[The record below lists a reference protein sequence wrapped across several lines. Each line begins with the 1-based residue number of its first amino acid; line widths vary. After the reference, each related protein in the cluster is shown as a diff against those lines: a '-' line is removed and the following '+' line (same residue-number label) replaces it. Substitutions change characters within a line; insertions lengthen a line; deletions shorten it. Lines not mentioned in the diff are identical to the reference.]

1 MSMLTPRGMRGQ
13 YKITG
18 KLYPRMTRRRRKWPI
33 IVACLVALA
42 VLSTGAWAVYHY
54 TADDKNNSAGKQC
67 TPQPTGSPAPPDTQP
82 VAQTGAQPGTP
93 PGAPGNLP
101 AANTITVNVYN
112 ATDRTGLAKTVA
124 DELKARGFVVGKVA
138 NDPLRQ
144 PKSPAMPGAGQI
156 RAGVPGK
163 TPSSVVGAHA
173 AGMQPVEDA
182 RTDASVD
189 IVLGETF
196 QALAAP
202 DVAAAA
208 LAPPAPAPS
217 SAAPADC

>member
-67 TPQPTGSPAPPDTQP
+67 TPQPTGSPAPDTQP
-82 VAQTGAQPGTP
+82 VAQTGAQPGTQ

-124 DELKARGFVVGKVA
+124 DELKARGFVIGKVA

-163 TPSSVVGAHA
+163 SPSSVVGAHA

>member
-18 KLYPRMTRRRRKWPI
+18 KLYPRMTRRRRKWPV

-67 TPQPTGSPAPPDTQP
+67 TPKPSGSPTPPNTQP
-82 VAQTGAQPGTP
+82 VAQTGAPV
-93 PGAPGNLP
+93 GAPADLP
-101 AANTITVNVYN
+101 AANTIKVNVYN

-124 DELKARGFVVGKVA
+124 DELKARGFVIGTVA

-144 PKSPAMPGAGQI
+144 PKSPVMPGPGQI

-163 TPSSVVGAHA
+163 SPSSVVGAHA

-189 IVLGETF
+189 LVLGETF
-196 QALAAP
+196 QALATP
-202 DVAAAA
+202 DAAAAA
-208 LAPPAPAPS
+208 LAPAAPAPVGPAPAN
-217 SAAPADC
+217 C

>member
-54 TADDKNNSAGKQC
+54 TADDKNTAAGKQC
-67 TPQPTGSPAPPDTQP
+67 TPAPSGSPAAPGTQAA
-82 VAQTGAQPGTP
+82 VVPGTP
-93 PGAPGNLP
+93 GDLP

-112 ATDRTGLAKTVA
+112 ATDRTGLAKSVA
-124 DELKARGFVVGKVA
+124 DELKARGFVIGTVA

-144 PKSPAMPGAGQI
+144 PKTPAMPGPGQI
-156 RAGVPGK
+156 RAGIPGK

-189 IVLGETF
+189 VVLGETF

-202 DVAAAA
+202 DAAAAA
-208 LAPPAPAPS
+208 LAPPAPAPAT
-217 SAAPADC
+217 SAAPGC